1 VFVKSHFNVRLNGMS
16 VEVSASLPM
25 FKNALRRFLRW
36 VRVDSDWY
44 LRTYPAAAEG
54 IADGTWQSAQEHF
67 VEQGYFE
74 GCLPFPSED
83 GIDRRL
89 TDNSADTYKCDR
101 IGMLSSHGAVRQ
113 VGVE

>member
-1 VFVKSHFNVRLNGMS
+1 LTAMQFPPPYMFVKSHFNVRLNGMS

-74 GCLPFPSED
+74 G
-83 GIDRRL
+83 RL

-101 IGMLSSHGAVRQ
+101 IGTLSSHGAVRQ